1 MRLRSL
7 AKLVCELFFSQR
19 NVKSGRRQ
27 LCQKIK
33 QVSSLTTS
41 ADKNCHLSSSDGK
54 RTVIPLKPPV
64 DCKPGDRVVIKGY
77 EHETAGGTDLLT
89 QWRLFICSYFYC
101 SYYLPCHNVVVS
113 VQGAQAVDK
122 INKTTTLHVHH
133 VFLYISQSSL
143 RATTTGKCLIS
154 GFVGDVNKRQR
165 LPFSFPV
172 LRYGLLD
179 RIQLQKKIA
188 NI

>member
-89 QWRLFICSYFYC
+89 QWRLFCCSYFYC

-113 VQGAQAVDK
+113 VQGAQAIDK

-133 VFLYISQSSL
+133 AFLCISQSSL
-143 RATTTGKCLIS
+143 RATI
-154 GFVGDVNKRQR
+154 QR
-165 LPFSFPV
+165 ES
-172 LRYGLLD
+172 
-179 RIQLQKKIA
+179 A
-188 NI
+188 